1 MKTSEKVNIL
11 IEQNKILQEQI
22 QAQNEQM
29 QAQTEQ
35 MQAQNA
41 QMQAQYALMRAQQQ
55 QIDELVILNR
65 EILVNTDKM
74 GKHIDFINRSY
85 DKITQSYFFKN
96 LLG

>member
-11 IEQNKILQEQI
+11 IEQNKALQEQI
-22 QAQNEQM
+22 QAQN
-29 QAQTEQ
+29 
-35 MQAQNA
+35 
-41 QMQAQYALMRAQQQ
+41 ALMQAQQQ

-65 EILVNTDKM
+65 AILVNNDKM

>member
-29 QAQTEQ
+29 QAQNE
-35 MQAQNA
+35 

>member
-11 IEQNKILQEQI
+11 IEQNKALQEQI
-22 QAQNEQM
+22 QAQN
-29 QAQTEQ
+29 
-35 MQAQNA
+35 
-41 QMQAQYALMRAQQQ
+41 ALMQAQQQ

-65 EILVNTDKM
+65 AILVNTDKM

-96 LLG
+96 LLS

>member
-11 IEQNKILQEQI
+11 IEQNKALQEQI

-29 QAQTEQ
+29 QAQ
-35 MQAQNA
+35 N
-41 QMQAQYALMRAQQQ
+41 ALMQAQQQ

>member
-29 QAQTEQ
+29 QAQNEQ
-35 MQAQNA
+35 MQAQN
-41 QMQAQYALMRAQQQ
+41 ALMRAQQQ

>member
-11 IEQNKILQEQI
+11 IDQNKALQEQI
-22 QAQNEQM
+22 QAQNVLM
-29 QAQTEQ
+29 Q
-35 MQAQNA
+35 
-41 QMQAQYALMRAQQQ
+41 AQQQ

-96 LLG
+96 LLS

>member
-11 IEQNKILQEQI
+11 IEQNKALQEQI
-22 QAQNEQM
+22 QAQN
-29 QAQTEQ
+29 
-35 MQAQNA
+35 
-41 QMQAQYALMRAQQQ
+41 ALMQSQQQ

-65 EILVNTDKM
+65 AILVNTDKM

-96 LLG
+96 LLS